1 MGSEHKEFL
10 LLIEHRVLHVGLE
23 KSDRV
28 DLGDLLYLK
37 LEPLK
42 LKLVS
47 SYCLLDQW
55 NVWSKI

>member
-1 MGSEHKEFL
+1 MRSEHEQFL
-10 LLIEHRVLHVGLE
+10 LFIEHRVLHVGLE

-28 DLGDLLYLK
+28 DLGDLFNLK

-47 SYCLLDQW
+47 SYCLLD
-55 NVWSKI
+55 